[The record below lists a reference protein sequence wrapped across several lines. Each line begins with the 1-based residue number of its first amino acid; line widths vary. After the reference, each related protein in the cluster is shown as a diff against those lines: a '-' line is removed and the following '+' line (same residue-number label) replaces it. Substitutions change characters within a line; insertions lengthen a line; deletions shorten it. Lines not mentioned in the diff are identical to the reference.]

1 MMSPLSLYE
10 LNSLVRE
17 VLELELPDTYWVQGE
32 LSEGRQGYGGHF
44 YGELVQKDERNVAI
58 VAKAR
63 VNCWANVYVGLSQRF
78 REATGE
84 TLRAGMQ
91 VLMEVSVT
99 FHQQYGYSLNILDID
114 PTFTLGD
121 MARRR
126 QQILRQLEADGI
138 LHDNQTLPMPLL
150 TRRIAIVSSQS
161 AAGYGDF
168 CDQLE
173 NNDYGFHF
181 HLQLFPAVMQGNR
194 VEESIIAALGQI
206 AEQADLWDVVVI
218 IRGGGATSDL
228 SDFDSYPLA
237 ACIAQMP
244 LPVVTGIGH
253 ERDETVLDYVA
264 HTHLKTP
271 TAVASFLIDHMGEQA
286 VRLDDLSQRI
296 GHSVTG
302 TIAREQ
308 QRLIRLAT
316 VLPLAFRNMRQQQE
330 HRLERLL
337 QRMKAA
343 HSERQ
348 QGEQHRLERLLQ
360 RLTTAYN
367 EHQQRERHR
376 LDLMEQR
383 LQSLDPKLLL
393 QRGYSMTFGPD
404 GRLLRDATHVAPGQ
418 HITTRLENGEVE
430 SVVNLCQELEN

>member
-1 MMSPLSLYE
+1 MIPLSLYE

-17 VLELELPDTYWVQGE
+17 AIEQELPDTYWVQGE

-44 YGELVQKDERNVAI
+44 YGELVQKDERNAAI

-63 VNCWANVYVGLSQRF
+63 IVCWANVYQGLMHRF

-99 FHQQYGYSLNILDID
+99 FHQQYGYSLNILGID

-138 LHDNQTLPMPLL
+138 LHDNQTLSLPLL
-150 TRRIAIVSSQS
+150 TRRIAVVSSQS

-168 CDQLE
+168 CNQLE

-181 HLQLFPAVMQGNR
+181 HLQLFPAVMQGSR
-194 VEESIIAALGQI
+194 VEESIIAALEQI
-206 AEQADLWDVVVI
+206 AEQAELWDVVVI

-271 TAVASFLIDHMGEQA
+271 TAVAAFLIDHLGEQA

-296 GHSVTG
+296 GRSVTG
-302 TIAREQ
+302 AIAREQ
-308 QRLIRLAT
+308 QRLVRLAT
-316 VLPLAFRNMRQQQE
+316 VLPLTFRNVRQQQE

-337 QRMKAA
+337 QR
-343 HSERQ
+343 
-348 QGEQHRLERLLQ
+348 
-360 RLTTAYN
+360 LTTAHN
-367 EHQQRERHR
+367 ERHQREKHR

-383 LQSLDPKLLL
+383 LRGLDPQLLL
-393 QRGYSMTFGPD
+393 QRGYSMTFASD
-404 GRLLRDATHVAPGQ
+404 GRLLRDSTQVAQGQ
-418 HITTRLENGEVE
+418 RITTRLANGELQSIV
-430 SVVNLCQELEN
+430 Q

>member
-1 MMSPLSLYE
+1 MLPLSLYE
-10 LNSLVRE
+10 LNSLVRDAIE
-17 VLELELPDTYWVQGE
+17 QELSGTYWVQGE

-44 YGELVQKDERNVAI
+44 YGELVQKEERGDTI

-63 VNCWANVYVGLSQRF
+63 VNCWARVYGSLSLRF

-84 TLRAGMQ
+84 TLRPGMQ

-138 LHDNQTLPMPLL
+138 LHDNQTLPLPLVA
-150 TRRIAIVSSQS
+150 RRIAVVSSQS

-168 CDQLE
+168 CNQLLH
-173 NNDYGFHF
+173 NDFGFHF
-181 HLQLFPAVMQGNR
+181 HLRLFPAVMQGNR
-194 VEESIIAALGQI
+194 VEESVIAALEQI
-206 AEQADLWDVVVI
+206 AAEADQWDVVVI

-271 TAVASFLIDHMGEQA
+271 TAVAAFLIDHMGEQA

-296 GHSVTG
+296 GRSVT
-302 TIAREQ
+302 AVLSREQ
-308 QRLIRLAT
+308 QRLVRLAA
-316 VLPLAFRNMRQQQE
+316 VLPLAFRNVRQQQE

-337 QRMKAA
+337 QR
-343 HSERQ
+343 
-348 QGEQHRLERLLQ
+348 
-360 RLTTAYN
+360 LTTAHT
-367 EHQQRERHR
+367 ERHQREKHR

-383 LQSLDPKLLL
+383 LRGLDPQLLL
-393 QRGYSMTFGPD
+393 RRGYSMTFTSD
-404 GRLLRDATHVAPGQ
+404 GRLLRDAAQVAPGQ
-418 HITTRLENGEVE
+418 HITTRLAIGEVE
-430 SVVNLCQELEN
+430 SVVTS